1 MQSIYTKLFHK
12 ACLIDYLVFALWLL
26 FWWSLKRSESY
37 VYLLRQLP
45 CSISVSLLLKVLH
58 ALHLAFTNIFPN
70 QLCIYSSQLTRHF
83 QMNAVSSEW
92 PKFVND
98 IIQPHWKNCTCKWM
112 LMLVNYPCN
121 FCMLRHVL
129 PIAFSYLGLHP
140 ITCQFLV
147 NNLHF
152 IMYSALTGQNPDR
165 KQPNKEPIVLY
176 MPTQKSLKHEFFPF
190 VQ

>member
-1 MQSIYTKLFHK
+1 MHYI
-12 ACLIDYLVFALWLL
+12 
-26 FWWSLKRSESY
+26 
-37 VYLLRQLP
+37 
-45 CSISVSLLLKVLH
+45 
-58 ALHLAFTNIFPN
+58 LHLNNIFPN

-83 QMNAVSSEW
+83 QMNAISSEW

-140 ITCQFLV
+140 IACQFLV

-165 KQPNKEPIVLY
+165 KQPNKEPIVLC
-176 MPTQKSLKHEFFPF
+176 PHKSLWNMNFFPLF
-190 VQ
+190 SKFLPVGILSSVRSYWRSNRVLVRFPQQNYVTEYFWATSCNWILSLT